1 MSIPRQPAQER
12 SAEEKLRLITPLLT
26 PGMDKATRIQTM
38 NQIASEGE
46 VSYRSLG
53 RYLAAWNAGGFEA
66 LKPKEPWNKG
76 KHLQPDLSDEIFQE
90 AVALRKECPDRSVKD
105 IILILE
111 LEGRVAKGSIS
122 RNTLQRRFQEV
133 GLSARE
139 TRRGAAKP
147 GKSSRRF
154 QKEHRNELWQ
164 SDIKYGPYLPIG
176 KGGGMKQVYLC
187 VILDDATRYIVSAG
201 FYESQN
207 SDMVEDCLR
216 QAVMRYGKPDMLY
229 VDNGKQYSTGWLKRA
244 CQKLNIVLHH
254 TKPYDPEA
262 KGKVEAFNHRV
273 NIFLSEVT
281 LAAPQTLDELNRHLE
296 NWLNEYYHKNP
307 HTSLGGISPHTA
319 YVMDTRPLQFV
330 ETETLRNAFLHTE
343 KRRADNTGCV
353 SFHGKTFEAGMKFAS
368 HDVEIVYDPAY
379 LNEIEV
385 RMNGVDSVKAHPQV
399 IAPYCDYEKNPVS
412 EGAQEEQ
419 TAPQGSRMLDALNK
433 ANITHR
439 TNAGIATS
447 FRKAKNEVNTDV

>member
-1 MSIPRQPAQER
+1 MSISDQPTQGR
-12 SAEEKLRLITPLLT
+12 SAEDKLRLITPLLT
-26 PGMDKATRIQTM
+26 PGMDDAARIQTM
-38 NQIASEGE
+38 KQIVSEE
-46 VSYRSLG
+46 QVSYRSLG
-53 RYLAAWNAGGFEA
+53 RYLATWKQGGFEA
-66 LKPKEPWNKG
+66 LKPREPWNKG
-76 KHLQPDLSDEIFQE
+76 KHLQPDLTDEVFQD
-90 AVALRKECPDRSVKD
+90 AATLRLECPDRSVQD

-111 LEGRVAKGSIS
+111 LEGRIPKGSIS
-122 RNTLQRRFQEV
+122 RNTLQRRFQEA
-133 GLSARE
+133 GLSAKE
-139 TRRGAAKP
+139 VRRGAAKP

-176 KGGGMKQVYLC
+176 KDGKMKQVYLC

-216 QAVMRYGKPDMLY
+216 QAIMRYGKPDMLY
-229 VDNGKQYSTGWLKRA
+229 VDNGKQYTTGWLKRT

-273 NIFLSEVT
+273 NIFLSEAA
-281 LAAPQTLDELNRHLE
+281 LAAPQTMDELNMHLE

-319 YVMDTRPLQFV
+319 YVMDPRPLQFV
-330 ETETLRNAFLHTE
+330 EAEAMRDAFLHTE
-343 KRRADNTGCV
+343 KRHADNTGCV
-353 SFHGKTFEAGMKFAS
+353 SFHGKAFEAGMKFAN

-379 LNEIEV
+379 LDEIEV
-385 RMNGVDSVKAHPQV
+385 RMKGVDSVIARPQV
-399 IAPYCDYEKNPVS
+399 IAPFCDYEQNPVS
-412 EGAQEEQ
+412 EGDQEEQ
-419 TAPQGSRMLDALNK
+419 TTPKGSRMLNALNK

-447 FRKAKNEVNTDV
+447 FRKAKSEVNTDV